1 MNNGVF
7 VSYRRQHASM
17 AAGRLVASLKDELEG
32 AQVFRDVETIEPG
45 ADFVETLEKALNGCA
60 ALLAIINPG
69 WAEIRSE
76 SGQRRLDDPDDW
88 IRLEIVTALKRN
100 VRVVPVLVEGAN
112 MPAAGELPPELQPLL
127 RRQAIE
133 LDDGRWATDVA
144 RLADTLAKIPPLRRR
159 RHDAGGTSA
168 PVRPQG
174 VGKALK
180 IGAGI
185 GAAIG
190 VLGLIGSLMD
200 HGGGNGPTPTPQ
212 PYVQPVQ
219 EEPTPPKT
227 GGQAPPVRD
236 SGNNGAGTRQGI
248 AIDGL
253 WNSASGESYTFQV
266 QGGAVAV
273 AAHYGG
279 NQIGQGQGQF
289 NGSRLVVSLWILLQG
304 TPVLTNCQL
313 DLAMDGRSMTGG
325 CYTPATGM
333 TTGARIYR

>member
-17 AAGRLVASLKDELEG
+17 AAGRLVTSLKEELEG

-60 ALLAIINPG
+60 VLLAIIGPG
-69 WAEIRSE
+69 WAQMRSE
-76 SGQRRLDDPDDW
+76 SGQRRLDDPSDW
-88 IRLEIVTALKRN
+88 IRLEIATALQRN
-100 VRVVPVLVEGAN
+100 VRVVPVLIEGAK
-112 MPAAGELPPELQPLL
+112 MPAADELPADLQPLL

-133 LDDGRWATDVA
+133 LDDARWATDVA

-159 RHDAGGTSA
+159 VRETGGSMPPAGNA
-168 PVRPQG
+168 G
-174 VGKALK
+174 VGKAVK

-190 VLGLIGSLMD
+190 VLALVGSLMD
-200 HGGGNGPTPTPQ
+200 GGGNSGSESFPPPVVTTP
-212 PYVQPVQ
+212 PVANAPAKVV
-219 EEPTPPKT
+219 EEPVAPRDAT
-227 GGQAPPVRD
+227 GYGNAVRQ
-236 SGNNGAGTRQGI
+236 SISIN
-248 AIDGL
+248 GL
-253 WNSASGESYTFQV
+253 WNSASGESYTFQQ
-266 QGGAVAV
+266 QGSAVAV

-279 NQIGQGQGQF
+279 NQIGQGQGEF
-289 NGSRLVVSLWILLQG
+289 NGSRLVVTLWILLQG

-313 DLAMDGRSMTGG
+313 DLAIDGRSMNGG